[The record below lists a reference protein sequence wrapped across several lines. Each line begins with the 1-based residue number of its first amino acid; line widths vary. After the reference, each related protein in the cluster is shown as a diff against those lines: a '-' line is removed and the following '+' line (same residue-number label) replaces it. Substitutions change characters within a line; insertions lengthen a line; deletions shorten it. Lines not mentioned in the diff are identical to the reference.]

1 MFGHNS
7 SVGHFPAFSFCLQN
21 MHFMPV
27 RKSRFSVKQIWGRVR
42 HTRAYL
48 GTHLQRRMGRV
59 LERCWESQRTVMW
72 VWSLRE
78 RLGGCLSGGR
88 AVLGSLQGQW
98 AKRQPVRGARAP
110 QEDCV
115 SPPYHPAASVPGRE
129 HLWEA
134 WPPREHG
141 SGLQGAASA
150 LVGWLCSPLAEVWE
164 AHFQGHHNRCFPKC
178 GAHTTE
184 STCDDFRQYVELFSI
199 KIILFIV
206 LLNSG

>member
-7 SVGHFPAFSFCLQN
+7 SVGHFPASSFCLQN

-59 LERCWESQRTVMW
+59 LERCWESQLTVMW

-88 AVLGSLQGQW
+88 AVLGSLTRPVSQEAACERGAGSAGGLCLPALPPRRLSPWPGAPVGSVASVRAWQW
-98 AKRQPVRGARAP
+98 ASGCSVCACWSVVLPIGRSLRSPFSRSP
-110 QEDCV
+110 QSV
-115 SPPYHPAASVPGRE
+115 LPQMWGTYHRE
-129 HLWEA
+129 YLRW
-134 WPPREHG
+134 
-141 SGLQGAASA
+141 
-150 LVGWLCSPLAEVWE
+150 
-164 AHFQGHHNRCFPKC
+164 F
-178 GAHTTE
+178 
-184 STCDDFRQYVELFSI
+184 
-199 KIILFIV
+199 
-206 LLNSG
+206 